1 MKSLLGKLGVI
12 LIGLA
17 IFGCAEVWGADWKL
31 YVVHESFSAYYDA
44 QSITRPSKNIVRVQ
58 TRSNITELGVLYL
71 MRERGNEYETLS
83 HLIILSEIN
92 CIKKTVCS
100 LSITY
105 YDNKGGVIYSSS
117 SPGQFDP
124 IVPGTNVEILYKE
137 VCK

>member
-1 MKSLLGKLGVI
+1 MKSLLSKLGVV

-17 IFGCAEVWGADWKL
+17 IFGYAEVWGADWKL
-31 YVVHESFSAYYDA
+31 YAVHESFLAYYDG

-58 TRSNITELGVLYL
+58 TRSNITDQGVLYL
-71 MRERGNEYETLS
+71 MRERGNAYENLT
-83 HLIILSEIN
+83 HFIMLSEIN
-92 CIKKTVCS
+92 CKEKKVRP

-117 SPGQFDP
+117 SPGQFDS
-124 IVPGTNVEILYKE
+124 IDPGTNVEILYKE